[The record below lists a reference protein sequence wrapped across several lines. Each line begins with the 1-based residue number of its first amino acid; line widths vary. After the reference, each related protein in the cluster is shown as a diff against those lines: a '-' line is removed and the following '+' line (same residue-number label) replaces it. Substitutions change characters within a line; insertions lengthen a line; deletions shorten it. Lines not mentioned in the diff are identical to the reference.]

1 MRIPLKDYRELLWRY
16 LAPQRT
22 RVLLLGLLL
31 CADITLQLVNP
42 QFLRTFID
50 TITSSGPQP
59 LLLVL
64 AVIFIVVALVQQ
76 LITIAAT
83 YISERLA
90 WTATNALRADLA
102 LHLVRM
108 DMSFHKVHTPGELI
122 ERVDGDVTNLANFFS
137 QFVIKILG
145 GLLLLVGILVIL
157 WYTEWHVG
165 LALSVFAIIALIAVN
180 AARGIAIK
188 PWKAFRQTSADL
200 FGFLEERLR
209 GTEDIRSNGAQ
220 PYIMRRLFMLTRE
233 RLKNGTRARLLSSIP
248 WSMPVLFFTTAYII
262 AFTLIAWLYGTHS
275 ISIGVAFLIYYYTQ
289 QLSQPIMMISNQLD
303 DFQKASAG
311 IVRVQELM
319 GTSSQLTDGQGIPLP
334 AGPLSVDFNQV
345 DFGYGEE
352 DMVLQNVSFHL
363 KPGEVLGL
371 LGRTGSGKTT
381 ITRLLFRLYEP
392 AAGKIELG
400 GVDVSQAHLADL
412 RRHIGIVT
420 QDVQLFHATVRD
432 NLTLF
437 DDSIDDARIAQALQQ
452 LGLTDWFHKLADGLD
467 TMLAA
472 NGGGLSAGEAQL
484 LAFTRVFLHN
494 PGLIILDEASSRL
507 DPATEQLTE
516 RAVDTL
522 LSGRTGIIIAHRLGT
537 VKRADTILIMDSG
550 QIAEY
555 GERAALQADSHS
567 HFAQLLLTAHEAE
580 VLA

>member
-1 MRIPLKDYRELLWRY
+1 
-16 LAPQRT
+16 
-22 RVLLLGLLL
+22 
-31 CADITLQLVNP
+31 
-42 QFLRTFID
+42 
-50 TITSSGPQP
+50 
-59 LLLVL
+59 
-64 AVIFIVVALVQQ
+64 
-76 LITIAAT
+76 
-83 YISERLA
+83 
-90 WTATNALRADLA
+90 
-102 LHLVRM
+102 
-108 DMSFHKVHTPGELI
+108 
-122 ERVDGDVTNLANFFS
+122 
-137 QFVIKILG
+137 
-145 GLLLLVGILVIL
+145 
-157 WYTEWHVG
+157 
-165 LALSVFAIIALIAVN
+165 
-180 AARGIAIK
+180 
-188 PWKAFRQTSADL
+188 
-200 FGFLEERLR
+200 
-209 GTEDIRSNGAQ
+209 
-220 PYIMRRLFMLTRE
+220 MRRLFMLTRE
-233 RLKNGTRARLLSSIP
+233 RLRTGRRARILSSIP
-248 WSMPVLFFTTAYII
+248 WSMPVLFFATAYII
-262 AFTLIAWLYGTHS
+262 AFSLIAWLYGTHS

-319 GTSSQLTDGQGIPLP
+319 GTQSELTDGEGIPLP
-334 AGPLSVDFNQV
+334 EGPLSVDFKQV

-352 DMVLQNVSFHL
+352 EMVLQDVSFHL

-381 ITRLLFRLYEP
+381 ITRLLFRLYDP
-392 AAGKIELG
+392 AAGKVELG
-400 GVDVSQAHLADL
+400 GVDVAHAHLSDL

-437 DDSIDDARIAQALQQ
+437 DNSIDDAHIERALQQ

-507 DPATEQLTE
+507 DPATEQLIE

-550 QIAEY
+550 HIAEY
-555 GERAALQADSHS
+555 GEREALQMDSHS
-567 HFAQLLLTAHEAE
+567 QFARLLLTAHEAE